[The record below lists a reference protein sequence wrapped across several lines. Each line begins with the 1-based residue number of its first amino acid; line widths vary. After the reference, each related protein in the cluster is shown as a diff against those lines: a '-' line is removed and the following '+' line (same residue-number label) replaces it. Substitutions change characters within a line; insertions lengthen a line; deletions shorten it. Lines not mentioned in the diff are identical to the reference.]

1 LFAFCERGLLLCEC
15 VAALSGAVRI
25 LVSFSLLFS
34 PTLLCVDLAGKKV
47 SLSRSQEK
55 WPRARPAVAQKE
67 VLRENVKAVSKGA
80 IRRLAGRGGVKRI
93 AST

>member
-1 LFAFCERGLLLCEC
+1 MGLLLCEC
-15 VAALSGAVRI
+15 VAALSGAVCI

-34 PTLLCVDLAGKKV
+34 PTLLCVDLASKKSL

-67 VLRENVKAVSKGA
+67 VLRENVKAASKGA
-80 IRRLAGRGGVKRI
+80 IRRLARRGGVKRI